1 MPGHWYQEQ
10 NQWSS
15 LTVHKRGRKQVGSR
29 GPNKFDLTMWSLK
42 IERLRFRTNDVEGW
56 VMWTYTTSILVAD
69 RTIADQEVAA
79 FKGLIYAAIAGND

>member
-1 MPGHWYQEQ
+1 
-10 NQWSS
+10 
-15 LTVHKRGRKQVGSR
+15 
-29 GPNKFDLTMWSLK
+29 MWSLK
-42 IERLRFRTNDVEGW
+42 IQRLRFRTNDVEGW